1 MTKIILNKNI
11 FEILEKRGVI
21 KEQNEMSSN
30 FRETIS
36 KLLHSRTQSH
46 IFHLQ
51 SNSYAEHEAL
61 KNYYEDIVDLID
73 EMVESYQGQYG
84 VINKYGNYTLN
95 MYKNSEQIISYFEG
109 LADNVE
115 DLRTVTDGNF
125 LQGKLDDVLELIN
138 STIYKLKNLK

>member
-125 LQGKLDDVLELIN
+125 LQGKLDDVLVLIN

>member
-11 FEILEKRGVI
+11 FEILKKRGLI
-21 KEQNEMSSN
+21 KEQDELPKQ
-30 FRETIS
+30 FQETIS

-46 IFHLQ
+46 IYHFQ
-51 SNSYAEHEAL
+51 SKSYAEHEAFDD
-61 KNYYEDIVDLID
+61 YYNGIVDLID

-84 VINKYGNYTLN
+84 IIKTYDNYTLN
-95 MYKNSEQIISYFEG
+95 VYKNSEQVISYFEG
-109 LADNVE
+109 LAENVE
-115 DLRTVTDGNF
+115 DLRSVTDGNF

>member
-21 KEQNEMSSN
+21 REQNEMSSN

-125 LQGKLDDVLELIN
+125 LQGKLDDVLVLIN